1 MVDGE
6 RTAAAAPV
14 PLWAPWAAAQ
24 ERTLEVP
31 PALTARAAAG
41 LRSPAAEVFFFFF
54 FFGGGGGGGLRSRG
68 EEGEKRRRELLLL
81 LREQGNKK

>member
-54 FFGGGGGGGLRSRG
+54 FWGGGGDGLWSSG

>member
-54 FFGGGGGGGLRSRG
+54 FLGGGGGLRSRG

>member
-54 FFGGGGGGGLRSRG
+54 FFWGGGGGLRSRG

>member
-54 FFGGGGGGGLRSRG
+54 FGGGGGDGLRSRG